1 MIQARLLN
9 IFYEERGTGPVSLAI
24 HAERMSRKSY
34 DGGAKV
40 YCRLDLLN
48 SKVVNLKCLTELW
61 RLGQGASWNLSPKFF
76 SNLRCTGCIKKCL
89 IAILA

>member
-1 MIQARLLN
+1 MIQAHLLD
-9 IFYEERGTGPVSLAI
+9 ILSEERGTGPVSLAI

-48 SKVVNLKCLTELW
+48 SKVVNLKCLPEVW
-61 RLGQGASWNLSPKFF
+61 RLGQGASWNLSPNFF

>member
-1 MIQARLLN
+1 MIQARFLDN
-9 IFYEERGTGPVSLAI
+9 FSEESGTGPVSLAI
-24 HAERMSRKSY
+24 HVERMSRKSY

-48 SKVVNLKCLTELW
+48 SKVVNLKCLPEVW

-76 SNLRCTGCIKKCL
+76 SNLRSTGCINFFL

>member
-1 MIQARLLN
+1 MIQARLLDN
-9 IFYEERGTGPVSLAI
+9 FSEESGTGPVSLAI
-24 HAERMSRKSY
+24 HVERMSRKSY

-48 SKVVNLKCLTELW
+48 SKVVNLKCLTEVW

>member
-24 HAERMSRKSY
+24 HVERMSRKSY

-48 SKVVNLKCLTELW
+48 SKVVNLKCLPEVW